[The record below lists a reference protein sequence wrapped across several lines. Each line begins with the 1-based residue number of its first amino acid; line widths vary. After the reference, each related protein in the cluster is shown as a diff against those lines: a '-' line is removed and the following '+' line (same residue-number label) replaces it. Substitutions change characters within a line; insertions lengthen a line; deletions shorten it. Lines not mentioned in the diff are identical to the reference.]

1 MNFCRLIF
9 AEQNPE
15 NNIIEMIEASR
26 REISP
31 EILAGEFA
39 ARQIFN
45 GSDFMGLESLLYHLQ
60 DEGAEF
66 DIQTALEIAELALDE
81 IAEKYAKQGF
91 GVYFS
96 NADQ

>member
-1 MNFCRLIF
+1 MNLFRLMF
-9 AEQNPE
+9 AEPNVE
-15 NNIIEMIEASR
+15 NNIIEMVEASR

-31 EILAGEFA
+31 EMLAGEFA
-39 ARQIFN
+39 ARQIFS
-45 GSDFMGLESLLYHLQ
+45 GPDFMGLESLLYHLQ

-66 DIQTALEIAELALDE
+66 DLQAALEIAELALDE
-81 IAEKYAKQGF
+81 IAEDYAKEGF

>member
-1 MNFCRLIF
+1 MNLCRLMFSEPTI
-9 AEQNPE
+9 E
-15 NNIIEMIEASR
+15 NNIIEMIEKSR
-26 REISP
+26 QEISP
-31 EILAGEFA
+31 EMLAGEFA
-39 ARQIFN
+39 ARQIIS

-66 DIQTALEIAELALDE
+66 DLQTALEIAELALDE
-81 IAEKYAKQGF
+81 IAEDYAKEGF